1 MRDVLNQRIIL
12 HLRDG
17 ILDNKDLAS
26 FGAFGRRTEFSNSC
40 NLAGSSC
47 IIDDDIDKE
56 RILDPIIKCS
66 NELKSEF
73 RTQIIKLYYYLDE
86 DDWNRKENS

>member
-26 FGAFGRRTEFSNSC
+26 FGIWKFSNSC